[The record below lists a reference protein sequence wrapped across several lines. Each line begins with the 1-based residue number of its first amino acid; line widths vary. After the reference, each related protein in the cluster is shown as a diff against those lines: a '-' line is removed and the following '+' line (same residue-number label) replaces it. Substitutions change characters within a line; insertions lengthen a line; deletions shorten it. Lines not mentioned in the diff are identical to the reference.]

1 MQGHALLG
9 GVAVYKL
16 PKMDFSSFSNGFSFV
31 TVTDHENYDPKKKK
45 KHKNLKKRK
54 KQQKKTFLNFHLSFE
69 ENTKQSIHNFQS
81 IHHTIISYSDIKHAG
96 ASPST
101 ATSAIQRPQT
111 AP

>member
-31 TVTDHENYDPKKKK
+31 TVTDHENYDPKKE
-45 KHKNLKKRK
+45 KKRK

-69 ENTKQSIHNFQS
+69 ENTKQSIHNFQLS
-81 IHHTIISYSDIKHAG
+81 IHSSYYYFIFRYQACW
-96 ASPST
+96 
-101 ATSAIQRPQT
+101 R
-111 AP
+111 